1 MRENEIETRQ
11 GREPHEARDGSE
23 VHQLT
28 DLQMAVM
35 RVLWERG
42 EGGEATV
49 TEIWEA
55 LRPERGLAQT
65 TVATLLSRLEKRGV
79 VAHRAPSR
87 QFLYRATVTEDEAQK
102 SMVHELTERLFG
114 GDVTALMSHLLSAG
128 SVSPGDLRKMRAL
141 VESHDR
147 QRKVKP

>member
-1 MRENEIETRQ
+1 MGETETRQ
-11 GREPHEARDGSE
+11 SPGSHEARDGSDA
-23 VHQLT
+23 HQLT

-114 GDVTALMSHLLSAG
+114 GDVTALMSHLRSAG
-128 SVSPGDLRKMRAL
+128 AVGPRDLRKLRAL

-147 QRKVKP
+147 QRKWKP